1 VNIIFLFSHLT
12 RKERDDRQHKPVENR
27 AVSPERTKTLV
38 GISLII
44 HLSVY
49 HLCSVFMAL
58 FSSVLSL
65 HLAFSV
71 LNVIIASLSLSHSCL
86 CGGSPRFC
94 SWSVLPIMTPLSNPH
109 LFSIT
114 KPSSLCSFIFT
125 VMPLVQKS
133 FSKLNNIKNYLRNSM
148 GQNGMCAVPSLLA
161 IEAARATIY

>member
-71 LNVIIASLSLSHSCL
+71 LNVIIASVSLPFL
-86 CGGSPRFC
+86 LMRGSPRFC